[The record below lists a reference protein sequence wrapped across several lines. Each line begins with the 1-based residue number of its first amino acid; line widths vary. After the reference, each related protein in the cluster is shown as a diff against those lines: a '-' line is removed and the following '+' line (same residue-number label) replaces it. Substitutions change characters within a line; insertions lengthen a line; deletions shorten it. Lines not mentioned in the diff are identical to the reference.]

1 MSRSTRMR
9 FAALPVLLVAAGCV
23 PLRQAHLKPETTI
36 GQAAARALR
45 TSPEAWTVE
54 LRLPDPD
61 GAVSWRVVPEGSP
74 PVSRRGEGDRSV
86 FAWEVPAA
94 RWRDKRP
101 FLAQVQA
108 AGLDETIRIPHP
120 THEQDLAKP
129 LWIVLE
135 ILRPIPHF

>member
-1 MSRSTRMR
+1 MSLLARTRS
-9 FAALPVLLVAAGCV
+9 AALPALLLVVGCV
-23 PLRQAHLKPETTI
+23 PLKQAHLKPETTI
-36 GQAAARALR
+36 GQATARALR
-45 TSPEAWTVE
+45 TSPGAWTVE
-54 LRLPDPD
+54 LRLPDPG
-61 GAVSWRVVPEGSP
+61 GAVSWRVVPEGLP
-74 PVSRRGEGDRSV
+74 PVSRRGEGDRAV